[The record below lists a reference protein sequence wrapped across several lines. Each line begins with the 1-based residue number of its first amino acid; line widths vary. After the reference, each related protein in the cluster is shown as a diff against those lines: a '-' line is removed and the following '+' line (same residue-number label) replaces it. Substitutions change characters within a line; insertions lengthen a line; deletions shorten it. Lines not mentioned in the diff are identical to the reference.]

1 MNNKKIYVCPTCGSR
16 FLQWPSQIKGKAYC
30 SKDCY
35 SKSLIGKVP
44 HNKGKRTIIEKA
56 CAECGKMMR
65 GAPSVINRKKFCSL
79 ECFGNSI
86 KGNLEKALQR
96 YIVDEET
103 GCWLWT
109 GATRGGYGRLK
120 LTDHGMMQAHRAS
133 YEFHKGK
140 IPEGMCLDH
149 LCRNRSCINPD
160 HLEPVTIQENI
171 RRGEAGQGLRSEAH
185 KKAISQGGKRR
196 FADPVNRAAQNVI
209 LDEARKSPKR
219 VEALR
224 KTLQSEGYRKA
235 QSERATQQWKV
246 RKESSNVT

>member
-1 MNNKKIYVCPTCGSR
+1 MQGR
-16 FLQWPSQIKGKAYC
+16 E
-30 SKDCY
+30 
-35 SKSLIGKVP
+35 P
-44 HNKGKRTIIEKA
+44 HNKGERTVIEKA
-56 CAECGKMMR
+56 CVGCGKMMS
-65 GAPSVINRKKFCSL
+65 GWPSKINRKKFCSK
-79 ECFGNSI
+79 ECFGQSI
-86 KGNLEKALQR
+86 KGDLGKALKR

-109 GATRGGYGRLK
+109 GGTRGGYGRLK
-120 LTDHGMMQAHRAS
+120 LADYGMMEAHRAS

-140 IPEGMCLDH
+140 IPEGLVLDH
-149 LCRNRSCINPD
+149 LCRNRSCINPE
-160 HLEPVTIQENI
+160 HLEPVTQLENI
-171 RRGEAGQGLRSEAH
+171 RRGETGQGLRSEAH